1 MLTFRRGSVYRRS
14 GTFDVEEV
22 EVTGRDASA
31 GTPAEVYRRY
41 LEGGKLGFQRC
52 GDCAAAVFYPRVI
65 CPVCGSAS
73 LFWETSSGRGTV
85 YATTAVH
92 RRNREPY
99 NVSLVDLE
107 EGFRIMSRIEDPPAE
122 EVKIGMHVRLRVDE
136 TEEGP
141 VVVFFPSGGAEDVR

>member
-1 MLTFRRGSVYRRS
+1 MG
-14 GTFDVEEV
+14 
-22 EVTGRDASA
+22 GRDASA
-31 GTPAEVYRRY
+31 GAPAEVYRRY
-41 LEGGKLGFQRC
+41 LEGGELGFQRC
-52 GDCAAAVFYPRVI
+52 GDCEAAVFYPRVI

-107 EGFRIMSRIEDPPAE
+107 EGFRIMSRIEGLPAE
-122 EVKIGMHVRLRVDE
+122 EVRIGMLVRLRVDE
-136 TEEGP
+136 TEDGP
-141 VVVFFPSGGAEDVR
+141 VVIFSPSGGSEDGR